1 MSQNPTSNNSFI
13 VLLILIYQSWLTL
26 VLNLDGESEQNEV
39 GRLDAGG
46 EDVNNQERGKVQ
58 AWPIQEESFL
68 PHLPSS
74 IHLSYN
80 ETMAMGREYRQRWR

>member
-1 MSQNPTSNNSFI
+1 M
-13 VLLILIYQSWLTL
+13 LLIFIYQSWLIL
-26 VLNLDGESEQNEV
+26 VLNLYGESEENEV

-46 EDVNNQERGKVQ
+46 EDVDNQERGEVQ

-80 ETMAMGREYRQRWR
+80 ETMGKKYRQRWK

>member
-1 MSQNPTSNNSFI
+1 MSQKPTSNNSFI
-13 VLLILIYQSWLTL
+13 VLLIFIYQSWLTL
-26 VLNLDGESEQNEV
+26 VLNLDGESEENEV

-46 EDVNNQERGKVQ
+46 EDVDNQERGEVQ

-74 IHLSYN
+74 IHFYYS
-80 ETMAMGREYRQRWR
+80 ETMGKKYRQRWR

>member
-26 VLNLDGESEQNEV
+26 VLNPDGESEENEV

-46 EDVNNQERGKVQ
+46 EDVDNEERGEVQ
-58 AWPIQEESFL
+58 ARPIQEESFL

-74 IHLSYN
+74 IYLSFN
-80 ETMAMGREYRQRWR
+80 ETLGKKCHQRWT